1 MTRNAPPEPCAHPSC
16 VGMPPMPDPT
26 THKIMRGHPIA
37 KAVVKVETVRDQ
49 WWRGLLE
56 GEE

>member
-1 MTRNAPPEPCAHPSC
+1 MTRNAPPEQCAHPSC
-16 VGMPPMPDPT
+16 AGMPPMPDPT

-37 KAVVKVETVRDQ
+37 KGAGKVETVRDR
-49 WWRGLLE
+49 WWRTLLE

>member
-26 THKIMRGHPIA
+26 THKIVRGHPIA
-37 KAVVKVETVRDQ
+37 KGAGKVESAQERLRRAIFGAD
-49 WWRGLLE
+49 E
-56 GEE
+56 